1 MQPVVMTHADADS
14 STLRGFTFLFI
25 FISGVHS
32 DSGVNIDAACNAATR
47 WQLGFLADN
56 LSVYTLCLKK
66 KKKRSSAHSMSN
78 SNRIT
83 DKFLRHK
90 LLMVTFWR
98 VAAYKRG
105 VNTTNWKSAYT
116 RSVYWLTFWW
126 NQLQLDWGYDAK
138 TSAGRLEE
146 TAGAAPVVGTYGNST
161 WSDCFAPVVTL
172 EKGKAPVC
180 TRNKYCYLFLSCQ
193 MILERR
199 LFISTR
205 KAIYRRWE
213 PPEQNKC
220 FHTKQGHFWIVFD

>member
-1 MQPVVMTHADADS
+1 M
-14 STLRGFTFLFI
+14 
-25 FISGVHS
+25 
-32 DSGVNIDAACNAATR
+32 N
-47 WQLGFLADN
+47 
-56 LSVYTLCLKK
+56 
-66 KKKRSSAHSMSN
+66 N

-105 VNTTNWKSAYT
+105 VNTTNWTSAYT

-180 TRNKYCYLFLSCQ
+180 TRNKDCYLFLVLPNDPWTEAFHQ
-193 MILERR
+193 HEKGNL
-199 LFISTR
+199 
-205 KAIYRRWE
+205 
-213 PPEQNKC
+213 PPLRTTGAK
-220 FHTKQGHFWIVFD
+220 WVF